1 MLNPHPKRNPAI
13 EVPLPQGRRYRDR
26 VPDTL
31 DLAEHGRLALNGVL
45 GSLNPNLDYECAF
58 LTFFDARPPYMLH
71 WSSMV
76 SGVMPKYVEALPM
89 LRLMSGSREQMD
101 LQEGFMQAMFRNMEG
116 DGLVY
121 DRMSPDRPWNTGVGY
136 GEKDWNEDYAC
147 MAGNARLLAGLTY
160 WHQATGEERWKALAK
175 RTAERMLELA
185 IVRDDLAW
193 YPNPGLGNDYSYPR
207 LSGWTTTEPPK
218 GPKEGYEGATMFYH
232 LSPLKG
238 FLPYF
243 RLSGDERFLELA
255 RKFANLGMQRKFWG
269 AASDL
274 DPAAGG
280 ERGHFD
286 VHVHA
291 MLSPVRAL
299 LDYGL
304 AAGDERALAVAR
316 DAYEWARQMGVPRLG
331 LFCNTPDTGHE
342 GCTGADV
349 VGLAIALSDAGLGD
363 YWDDVEQAARNGLVE
378 SQMTDAAEM
387 LRVAEAGP
395 ARRKGE
401 DWIGPPIARA
411 IWKDKLR
418 TVFPGQDMVDRVAER
433 SVGAFG
439 FIVGAAR
446 MEMLMH
452 CCTANGAQGLYYA
465 WEGIVRRNGDGA
477 EINMW
482 LNRRSPW
489 VDVFSHLPHEG
500 KLHVRNKTM
509 KRIAVRLP
517 GWARRAEVVCRL
529 NGKSVAPVWFGNRM
543 VFDGLT
549 GHEALEIEAP
559 VRDDR
564 VEYTLSYMPGYKV
577 NRGGTSGPRLAC
589 RFRGNTAVEVQQV
602 SPGAGIADYDGY
614 RLFRREHMRAEKTP
628 EKRLQDYV
636 HPKTVIRW

>member
-1 MLNPHPKRNPAI
+1 
-13 EVPLPQGRRYRDR
+13 
-26 VPDTL
+26 
-31 DLAEHGRLALNGVL
+31 
-45 GSLNPNLDYECAF
+45 
-58 LTFFDARPPYMLH
+58 
-71 WSSMV
+71 
-76 SGVMPKYVEALPM
+76 
-89 LRLMSGSREQMD
+89 
-101 LQEGFMQAMFRNMEG
+101 
-116 DGLVY
+116 
-121 DRMSPDRPWNTGVGY
+121 
-136 GEKDWNEDYAC
+136 
-147 MAGNARLLAGLTY
+147 
-160 WHQATGEERWKALAK
+160 
-175 RTAERMLELA
+175 
-185 IVRDDLAW
+185 
-193 YPNPGLGNDYSYPR
+193 
-207 LSGWTTTEPPK
+207 
-218 GPKEGYEGATMFYH
+218 MFYH